1 MIIGSKAFSSLWK
14 EWQKEYQ
21 PLQVLKLL
29 LPATAGAEVIACLYR
44 DARGSIWGDKG
55 NSAFIILF

>member
-1 MIIGSKAFSSLWK
+1 MLIGSKAFSSLWK

-29 LPATAGAEVIACLYR
+29 LAYIEMPEDLSGELEETQRLLSY
-44 DARGSIWGDKG
+44 
-55 NSAFIILF
+55 

>member
-1 MIIGSKAFSSLWK
+1 MLIGSKAFSSLWK

-29 LPATAGAEVIACLYR
+29 LAYIEMPEDLSGEIKETQRLLSYF
-44 DARGSIWGDKG
+44 DPD
-55 NSAFIILF
+55 